1 MKCDDGL
8 VLETQEELLRL
19 RMKKTEGSDAKMGR
33 EHEQALRGLEEKCL
47 LGTLGKDVQPH

>member
-19 RMKKTEGSDAKMGR
+19 CMKKTEGSDGKMGR
-33 EHEQALRGLEEKCL
+33 EHEQALRGLEEKRL
-47 LGTLGKDVQPH
+47 LRTLGKDVQPH